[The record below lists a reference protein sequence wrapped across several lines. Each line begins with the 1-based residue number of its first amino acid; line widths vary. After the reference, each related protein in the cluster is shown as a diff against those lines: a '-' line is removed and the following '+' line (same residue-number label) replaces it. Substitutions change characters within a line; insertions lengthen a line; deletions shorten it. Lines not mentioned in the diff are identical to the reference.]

1 MRFRLVCDDWLEIQF
16 PDAASAEQVLSSVI
30 SLRSTWHHLLQ
41 LRMEGQS
48 VCVCGCV
55 CMCVCVCVC
64 VCVRVRACVR
74 ARAGVLA
81 CVPE

>member
-1 MRFRLVCDDWLEIQF
+1 MVFPEPIDSVLSRTEMGCALEGLLCFRLVCDNWLEIQF

-48 VCVCGCV
+48 VCVC
-55 CMCVCVCVC
+55 VCVCV
-64 VCVRVRACVR
+64 
-74 ARAGVLA
+74 
-81 CVPE
+81 